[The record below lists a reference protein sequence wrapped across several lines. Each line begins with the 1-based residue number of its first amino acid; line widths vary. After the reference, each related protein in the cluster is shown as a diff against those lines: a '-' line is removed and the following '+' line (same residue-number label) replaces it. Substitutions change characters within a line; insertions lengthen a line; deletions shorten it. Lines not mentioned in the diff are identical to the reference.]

1 MLRWEFSSLV
11 TFNLIMMKNAPFRN
25 VRAILSK
32 ITRSMQYQPLL
43 SNRNP
48 AFSLR
53 VKLPVLSFSDILTS
67 SREK

>member
-25 VRAILSK
+25 VRDILSK
-32 ITRSMQYQPLL
+32 ITRNMQYQPLL

-48 AFSLR
+48 AFSLG

>member
-25 VRAILSK
+25 VRDILSK

-48 AFSLR
+48 VFSLG
-53 VKLPVLSFSDILTS
+53 VKLPVLYFSDILTS